1 MKEADR
7 MSKFIKITIV
17 AVWIL
22 ASLLLLDRVWLAP
35 RRGLALPGS
44 PELGQD
50 QSESWMGV
58 YIGEEKVGYSHSTA
72 GPDGKG
78 GRFAQNRTTLRL
90 SALGASQEVT
100 TLLQYTMARDY
111 SLRDFGFELVS
122 EGHDLKAK
130 GRVSGNALVLD
141 ILSAGQSQRKTIA
154 LKGPLYLPE
163 SLEPLISRRQVKPGQ
178 KFSFQIVDPSTFDVA
193 PMEIEYLGPESLDFQ
208 GRKVKALHL
217 RSSFH
222 NISSESW
229 IDEQGEAL
237 KETSALGL
245 VMVKETREQALKF
258 SSGGKA
264 PDLLAKFAVPASM
277 DIPEPRRVRYLKV
290 RIYGLEPAQWVKNL
304 ADSRQAVI
312 PDSAPGKPDSVLT
325 LVVSC
330 ESLDSLS
337 VVSLPLGSPTLT
349 RGKTPDLEPTPLLQ
363 VDDPRIQKQAREIV
377 GAEKDSWKAS
387 RKLSA
392 WVHDNLAKKM
402 TVSIPSA
409 LDVLESKEGDCNEH
423 ATLFCALARAA
434 GIPCRIAAGVV
445 ESEGAFYYHAWD
457 LVYMGRWVA
466 VDPTFGQDL
475 ADATHI
481 KLIEGGLEKQVD
493 LVSVMGR
500 LRIEVLEVR

>member
-1 MKEADR
+1 
-7 MSKFIKITIV
+7 MSKFIKIAIV
-17 AVWIL
+17 AVWVL

-44 PELGQD
+44 PELGQA

-78 GRFAQNRTTLRL
+78 GRFAQNRTTLRI

-100 TLLQYTMARDY
+100 TLMQYTMARDY
-111 SLRDFGFELVS
+111 SLKELGFELYS
-122 EGHDLKAK
+122 ESHDLKAK

-141 ILSAGQSQRKTIA
+141 ILSAGQSQRKTVP

-163 SLEPLISRRQVKPGQ
+163 SLEPLITQRQVKPGQ

-193 PMEIEYLGPESLDFQ
+193 PMEIEFLGTESLDFQ
-208 GRKVKALHL
+208 GKKIKALHL

-222 NISSESW
+222 GVVSESW
-229 IDEQGEAL
+229 SDENGEAL

-245 VMVKETREQALKF
+245 VMVKETREQALNF
-258 SSGGKA
+258 SYGGKA

-277 DIPEPRRVRYLKV
+277 DIPEPRRARYLKV
-290 RIYGLEPAQWVKNL
+290 RIHGMEASQWAKSL
-304 ADSRQAVI
+304 ADARQTVT

-330 ESLDSLS
+330 EDPDSLCNGILS
-337 VVSLPLGSPTLT
+337 LGSPALSHG
-349 RGKTPDLEPTPLLQ
+349 RAVDLEPTPFLQ
-363 VDDPRIQKQAREIV
+363 VNDPRIQKLAKEIV
-377 GAEKDSWKAS
+377 GGEKDSWKAA

-423 ATLFCALARAA
+423 STLFCALARAA

-457 LVYMGRWVA
+457 LVYVGHWVA
-466 VDPTFGQDL
+466 VDPTFGQDI

-481 KLIEGGLEKQVD
+481 KLIEGGLDKQVD

-500 LRIEVLEVR
+500 LRIDVLEVR

>member
-1 MKEADR
+1 V
-7 MSKFIKITIV
+7 SKFVKISIV
-17 AVWIL
+17 IFWVL

-44 PELGQD
+44 PEFGQA

-58 YIGEEKVGYSHSTA
+58 YIGDEKVGYSHSTA

-90 SALGASQEVT
+90 SALGATQEVT
-100 TLLQYTMARDY
+100 TLMQYTMGRDY
-111 SLRDFGFELVS
+111 SLKDFGFELYS
-122 EGHDLKAK
+122 ENHDLKAK
-130 GRVSGNALVLD
+130 GRVSGRTLVLD

-163 SLEPLISRRQVKPGQ
+163 SLEPLIAQRKVKPGQ

-208 GRKVKALHL
+208 GKKVKALHL

-222 NISSESW
+222 NVVSESW
-229 IDEQGEAL
+229 SDENGEAL

-277 DIPEPRRVRYLKV
+277 DIPEPRRARYLKV
-290 RIYGLEPAQWVKNL
+290 RIYGMEASQWAKSL
-304 ADSRQAVI
+304 ADWRQAVV
-312 PDSAPGKPDSVLT
+312 PDSSPAKTDSVLT

-330 ESLDSLS
+330 ESRDSLGMG
-337 VVSLPLGSPTLT
+337 SLLLGTSALT
-349 RGKTPDLEPTPLLQ
+349 QGKTADLEPTPLLQ
-363 VDDPRIQKQAREIV
+363 VNDPRIQKLARDIV
-377 GAEKDSWKAS
+377 GGEKDSWKAS

-392 WVHDNLAKKM
+392 WVYDNLAKKM

-434 GIPCRIAAGVV
+434 GIPCRIAAGIV

-457 LVYMGRWVA
+457 LVYVGRWVA
-466 VDPTFGQDL
+466 VDPTFGQDV

-481 KLIEGGLEKQVD
+481 KLIEGGLERQVD

>member
-1 MKEADR
+1 V
-7 MSKFIKITIV
+7 SKFVKISIV
-17 AVWIL
+17 IFWVL

-44 PELGQD
+44 PELGQA

-58 YIGEEKVGYSHSTA
+58 YIGDEKVGYSHSTA

-90 SALGASQEVT
+90 SALGATQEVT
-100 TLLQYTMARDY
+100 TLMQYTMGRDY
-111 SLRDFGFELVS
+111 SLKDFGFELYS
-122 EGHDLKAK
+122 ENHDLKAK
-130 GRVSGNALVLD
+130 GRVSGGTLVLD

-163 SLEPLISRRQVKPGQ
+163 SLEPLIAQRKVKPGQ

-208 GRKVKALHL
+208 GKKVKALHL

-222 NISSESW
+222 NVVSESW
-229 IDEQGEAL
+229 SDENGEAL

-245 VMVKETREQALKF
+245 VMIKETKEEALKF
-258 SSGGKA
+258 SAGGKA
-264 PDLLAKFAVPASM
+264 PDLLNKFAVPASR
-277 DIPEPRRVRYLKV
+277 DIPEARRARYLKV
-290 RIYGLEPAQWVKNL
+290 RIHGMEASQWAKSL
-304 ADSRQAVI
+304 ADWRQAVV
-312 PDSAPGKPDSVLT
+312 PDSSPAKTDSVLP

-330 ESLDSLS
+330 ESRDSLGMG
-337 VVSLPLGSPTLT
+337 SLLLGTSALT
-349 RGKTPDLEPTPLLQ
+349 QGKTADLEPTPLLQ
-363 VDDPRIQKQAREIV
+363 VNDPRIQKLASDIV
-377 GAEKDSWKAS
+377 GGEKDSWKAS

-392 WVHDNLAKKM
+392 WVYDNLTKKM

-445 ESEGAFYYHAWD
+445 VREGAFYYHAWD
-457 LVYMGRWVA
+457 LVYVGRWVA
-466 VDPTFGQDL
+466 VDPTFGQDI

-500 LRIEVLEVR
+500 LRIDVLEVR